1 MRTKCTSKLDLETVG
16 CTVLPMG
23 LIAIGAYRVREGRQE
38 LFLEALR
45 QDLVTMRE
53 EGLIS
58 DWPAM
63 ILKAGS
69 DVYLQLVEWADA
81 DAPSRSS
88 RNERVLAMWTKK
100 RTMADYLS
108 LAEVP
113 GADRLFPS
121 FEEIPTI

>member
-1 MRTKCTSKLDLETVG
+1 MYPREKALIRGPSVYRHL
-16 CTVLPMG
+16 MG
-23 LIAIGAYRVREGRQE
+23 MIAIGAYRVHEGRQE

-63 ILKAGS
+63 ILRAGD
-69 DVYLQLVEWADA
+69 DVFLQLVEWADE
-81 DAPSRSS
+81 DAPARST
-88 RNERVLAMWTKK
+88 NNQRVMAIWTKK
-100 RTMADYLS
+100 RTLADYLS

-121 FEEIPTI
+121 FEEIPSK

>member
-1 MRTKCTSKLDLETVG
+1 
-16 CTVLPMG
+16 MG
-23 LIAIGAYRVREGRQE
+23 MIAIGAYRVHAGRQE

-45 QDLVTMRE
+45 QDLVTMRD

-63 ILKAGS
+63 ILRAGD
-69 DVYLQLVEWADA
+69 DVFLQLVEWADE
-81 DAPSRSS
+81 DAPARSTD
-88 RNERVLAMWTKK
+88 NQRVMAIWTKK
-100 RTMADYLS
+100 RTLADYLS

-121 FEEIPTI
+121 FEEIPSK

>member
-1 MRTKCTSKLDLETVG
+1 
-16 CTVLPMG
+16 MG
-23 LIAIGAYRVREGRQE
+23 LIAIGAYRVREGHEE

-45 QDLVTMRE
+45 QDIVTMRD

-69 DVYLQLVEWADA
+69 DVFLQVVEWAD
-81 DAPSRSS
+81 DSAPARSS
-88 RNERVLAMWTKK
+88 SNENVMAIWTKK
-100 RTMADYLS
+100 RNHAEYLS
-108 LAEVP
+108 LAQVP

-121 FEEIPTI
+121 FEEIPAR

>member
-1 MRTKCTSKLDLETVG
+1 M
-16 CTVLPMG
+16 
-23 LIAIGAYRVREGRQE
+23 IAIGAYRVHAGYDEA
-38 LFLEALR
+38 FLEALR

-63 ILKAGS
+63 ILKAGP

-81 DAPSRSS
+81 DAPARSS
-88 RNERVLAMWTKK
+88 GNERVMAIWTKK
-100 RTMADYLS
+100 RTLADYLS
-108 LAEVP
+108 LSEVP

-121 FEEIPTI
+121 FEEIPAI

>member
-1 MRTKCTSKLDLETVG
+1 M
-16 CTVLPMG
+16 
-23 LIAIGAYRVREGRQE
+23 IAIGAYRVHEGNDEQ
-38 LFLEALR
+38 FLEALR
-45 QDLVTMRE
+45 QDLVTMRA

-63 ILKAGS
+63 ILKAGP

-81 DAPSRSS
+81 DAPARSS
-88 RNERVLAMWTKK
+88 ANERVMAIWTKK
-100 RTMADYLS
+100 RTLADYLS
-108 LAEVP
+108 LSEVP

>member
-1 MRTKCTSKLDLETVG
+1 
-16 CTVLPMG
+16 MG
-23 LIAIGAYRVREGRQE
+23 MIAIGAYRVHEGHEE

-45 QDLVTMRE
+45 QDIVTMRD

-69 DVYLQLVEWADA
+69 DVFLQLVEWADA
-81 DAPSRSS
+81 DAPTRSS
-88 RNERVLAMWTKK
+88 HNERVMAIWTKK
-100 RTMADYLS
+100 RTHSDYLS
-108 LAEVP
+108 LAQVP

-121 FEEIPTI
+121 FEEIPAR

>member
-1 MRTKCTSKLDLETVG
+1 
-16 CTVLPMG
+16 MG
-23 LIAIGAYRVREGRQE
+23 MVAIGAYRVHEGREE

-45 QDLVTMRE
+45 RDIVIMRD

-63 ILKAGS
+63 ILRAGA
-69 DVYLQLVEWADA
+69 DVFLQVVEWADE
-81 DAPSRSS
+81 DAPARSS
-88 RNERVLAMWTKK
+88 DNERVMAIWTKK
-100 RTMADYLS
+100 RTLAEYLS
-108 LAEVP
+108 LSQVP